1 MCLPV
6 QILLNFKY
14 LSRLV
19 FSVFLYLKLGST
31 AIESSLY
38 HQMRLENTRLKSSEA
53 EQNSGRAA
61 RMKSCFI
68 SLPIRL
74 LTLKQFCLQILK
86 YCHK

>member
-31 AIESSLY
+31 ATESSLY
-38 HQMRLENTRLKSSEA
+38 HQMRLESTRLKSSGEV
-53 EQNSGRAA
+53 
-61 RMKSCFI
+61 K
-68 SLPIRL
+68 
-74 LTLKQFCLQILK
+74 
-86 YCHK
+86 